1 MTEEKQGKKRT
12 VLVAV
17 DGSEHSERAFDC
29 KYEIFRDSMCPS
41 DTSLVPSDPSDFHLF
56 TLFVSLWYHQL
67 EGQKDV

>member
-29 KYEIFRDSMCPS
+29 KYEYFRDSMCLS
-41 DTSLVPSDPSDFHLF
+41 DTSLVLTQVIFTYLHFSSLF
-56 TLFVSLWYHQL
+56 DITN
-67 EGQKDV
+67 

>member
-29 KYEIFRDSMCPS
+29 KYEIFRDSMCLS
-41 DTSLVPSDPSDFHLF
+41 DSSLVPSDPVIFTYLHFSSLF
-56 TLFVSLWYHQL
+56 DITN
-67 EGQKDV
+67 

>member
-56 TLFVSLWYHQL
+56 TLFVSL
-67 EGQKDV
+67 

>member
-29 KYEIFRDSMCPS
+29 KYEYFRDCLS
-41 DTSLVPSDPSDFHLF
+41 DTSLVQSDPSDFHLF
-56 TLFVSLWYHQL
+56 TLFVS
-67 EGQKDV
+67 V

>member
-29 KYEIFRDSMCPS
+29 KYEYFRDSMCLS
-41 DTSLVPSDPSDFHLF
+41 DTSLVQVTQVIFTYLHFSSLF
-56 TLFVSLWYHQL
+56 DITN
-67 EGQKDV
+67 